1 MKTVL
6 CTGRRRNGVLVE
18 ELPAIDNRDWEENR
32 GELDVVFVDNLDNP
46 EVVFSA
52 DEYFNQWMKARD
64 GYTVILPDEK
74 TAHQG
79 ESSSFE
85 IPFQSKIDDFE
96 QKLELFPRSQARRN
110 PYSVDPEQEETR
122 GRVYTLNP
130 EDHSSH
136 QEVGSDYYDRRDN
149 TVSFRRNDV
158 KPEFLSPKIV
168 NGIKYLQLI
177 EGKQNVQDTSYRDT
191 FGDVTNLK
199 NNERR
204 SERNTYDPR
213 RIIKGAKE
221 ERTKEVTLFK
231 DDFFKNLELDWRQ
244 GQRWQ
249 PDLEKEMLKPRRKE
263 KDRRWQELLFLTDP
277 KTDNNKEDNSS
288 GYRDSLFGE
297 KLNLYTEL
305 KPPKRDF
312 TAKLQSTG
320 QERRTD
326 YSILSRETPK
336 NPEIKTVASINRSR
350 PNTPLPFLSGS
361 QGFDEEKEKHFLS
374 ESTRRQDDGTDWV
387 PLINSGSSWDPVP
400 ITRTHPLDSP
410 FQMVVKYPR
419 DAPTRPSYRK
429 ATPNHRREGSGRFV
443 QVCMQTLDQQQAS
456 EWDDFVFISDR
467 CEAEKT
473 LWWRSSV
480 HH

>member
-1 MKTVL
+1 M
-6 CTGRRRNGVLVE
+6 LVE
-18 ELPAIDNRDWEENR
+18 QLPAIGNRDWEENR
-32 GELDVVFVDNLDNP
+32 SELDVVFVDNLDNP

-64 GYTVILPDEK
+64 GYTVILPDK
-74 TAHQG
+74 KSAYQQG
-79 ESSSFE
+79 ESSSLE

-110 PYSVDPEQEETR
+110 PYSVTPEQEETR

-130 EDHSSH
+130 EDQSSH
-136 QEVGSDYYDRRDN
+136 QEVGSDYYNRRDD

-177 EGKQNVQDTSYRDT
+177 EGKQNVQDTSYGDT
-191 FGDVTNLK
+191 FGDVTND
-199 NNERR
+199 ERR
-204 SERNTYDPR
+204 YERNTYDPR
-213 RIIKGAKE
+213 RMIKGKNE
-221 ERTKEVTLFK
+221 ERTQEVTFFK
-231 DDFFKNLELDWRQ
+231 DDFFQSLERDWRQ

-249 PDLEKEMLKPRRKE
+249 PDLEKEILKPRRKE

-277 KTDNNKEDNSS
+277 KTDNNKDKSS
-288 GYRDSLFGE
+288 GYQEGLFGE

-305 KPPKRDF
+305 KTPKRDF
-312 TAKLQSTG
+312 TAKPQSTG
-320 QERRTD
+320 QERKTD
-326 YSILSRETPK
+326 NSIMSRESPK

-350 PNTPLPFLSGS
+350 PSTPLPFLSGS
-361 QGFDEEKEKHFLS
+361 QGFDEESEKHFS
-374 ESTRRQDDGTDWV
+374 PESTRRQDDGTGWV

-400 ITRTHPLDSP
+400 IATTPPMDSA

-429 ATPNHRREGSGRFV
+429 DRPNHRREGPGRFI
-443 QVCMQTLDQQQAS
+443 QVCMQAS
-456 EWDDFVFISDR
+456 DPNEIDDLVFISER
-467 CEAEKT
+467 CEA
-473 LWWRSSV
+473 
-480 HH
+480 